1 MGDLLELKYMLVKG
15 TDVKAVKIGHAG
27 FDCWSQEGRTWNV
40 TRSDLLRSS
49 FRDWSG
55 EVDRGREMAE
65 AKGGGF
71 LKITRGFFLD
81 VG

>member
-1 MGDLLELKYMLVKG
+1 MTAEVKR
-15 TDVKAVKIGHAG
+15 AG
-27 FDCWSQEGRTWNV
+27 LGPWSVVTLQLQAWNV
-40 TRSDLLRSS
+40 THSDLLLSS

-71 LKITRGFFLD
+71 LKITRGSFPD